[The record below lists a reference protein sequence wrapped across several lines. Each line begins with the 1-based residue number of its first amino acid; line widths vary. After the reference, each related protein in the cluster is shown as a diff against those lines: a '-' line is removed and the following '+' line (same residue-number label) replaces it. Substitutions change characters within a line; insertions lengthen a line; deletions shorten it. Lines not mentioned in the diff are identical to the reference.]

1 MCLASSIPIATAKR
15 PSPTRA
21 GTMQYPTLMRT
32 NYNEWSLLMKVNL
45 EVQRLWHI
53 VESEKDVI
61 EYHEDHLAFADI
73 LRVVPPEM
81 LASLTTKHTSQTTWE
96 VIKSRQ
102 VDVQWVREANVEPLQ
117 K

>member
-1 MCLASSIPIATAKR
+1 M
-15 PSPTRA
+15 RA
-21 GTMQYPTLMRT
+21 

-45 EVQRLWHI
+45 QAQGLWHI
-53 VESEKDVI
+53 VESEKEDVI

-73 LRVVPPEM
+73 LRVVPLEM
-81 LASLTTKHTSQTTWE
+81 LASLATKHTSQTTWE
-96 VIKSRQ
+96 VIKSRR